1 MVLFRFHVTVIVSL
15 VENSNI
21 SEETTAMGVGFLHS
35 KQRKRVAHTSPRFPY
50 GNIVHRKFGLLKL
63 YRGYSRPY
71 FKTCHLA
78 LPTTNWNKPDNHRP
92 ILVPPCCSRK
102 VCRLYIQRC
111 IRIFCM
117 WPRKEWK
124 RCKWMFYDVL
134 KIYFFFLSLKTNQ
147 PIAMYGNYFYRT
159 HRVSNLLMLYSKKYT
174 WCPWLLLPS
183 FDRILKYFTRKNR
196 K

>member
-21 SEETTAMGVGFLHS
+21 SEETTTMGVGFLHS

-78 LPTTNWNKPDNHRP
+78 LPTTN
-92 ILVPPCCSRK
+92 
-102 VCRLYIQRC
+102 
-111 IRIFCM
+111 
-117 WPRKEWK
+117 
-124 RCKWMFYDVL
+124 
-134 KIYFFFLSLKTNQ
+134 
-147 PIAMYGNYFYRT
+147 
-159 HRVSNLLMLYSKKYT
+159 
-174 WCPWLLLPS
+174 
-183 FDRILKYFTRKNR
+183 
-196 K
+196 